1 MATSGRPARRPLSR
15 QRVVSAG
22 LRVVA
27 RRGVAGFGMR
37 QVATELG
44 TAPMSLYRHV
54 ANRRELMLLML
65 DDVARGIRLP
75 PASDPPRERLTAT
88 FLALHDQ
95 LGRHPWAVDV
105 LTQGELLAPHGLR
118 VVEQV
123 LAALDELGL
132 PGAEAAGVYGVL
144 WSCTVGHLVSNR
156 PGAERNRAERWAL
169 AEELMTT
176 ELPRVRA
183 LADAGGYRSPAEVY
197 RAGLAVVI
205 DAVVTAPRP
214 GY

>member
-22 LRVVA
+22 LRVVT

-37 QVATELG
+37 QVADELG
-44 TAPMSLYRHV
+44 TGPMSLYRHV

-65 DDVARGIRLP
+65 DEVAGGIRLP
-75 PASDPPRERLTAT
+75 PASDPARERIATT
-88 FLALHDQ
+88 FLAIHDQ

-105 LTQGELLAPHGLR
+105 LTQGELFAPRGLR
-118 VVEQV
+118 VAEQV

-132 PGAEAAGVYGVL
+132 PDAEAAAVYGVL
-144 WSCTVGHLVSNR
+144 WSYTVGHLVSTR
-156 PGAERNRAERWAL
+156 PGSERHRAERWAL
-169 AEELMTT
+169 AGELMAA

-183 LADAGGYRSPAEVY
+183 LADADGYRSPGEAY
-197 RAGLAVVI
+197 RAGLAIVL
-205 DAVVTAPRP
+205 DAVAPVPRRHR
-214 GY
+214 